1 MNPTNENAGEK
12 MREKLFRDQPL
23 RAEVIDGRIV
33 ISIGCE
39 TLKYCHNRL
48 EHEFEPRKGY
58 GSEFLI
64 TDAEG
69 FANDIVDRLEHE
81 RDQLKA
87 ELTKAQEEN
96 KRLHRIIVND
106 EDNQRGV
113 VKSDF
118 FCDMANLQSDLTRA
132 NDEVKRL
139 REECAGYERQIHEWH
154 FKGTQIARE
163 RDQLKAEMDKWKDKA
178 RCISTPQGILR
189 DENIALRAEL
199 AKAREEIN
207 LQYIKHGDLRETIEH
222 YKDKNDSLT
231 SNLTRANDEVNQLK
245 ADLEITKAEYAML
258 STAYKKEQAVMERLE
273 KADKIIAWFKEWY
286 SIQPT
291 LVQESE
297 HVSQLNKEIKTW
309 PWS

>member
-1 MNPTNENAGEK
+1 MNWPEIDPQEKRMTEKETELWKSNPDKAIRDVGFPMEENCMSEEKKCPDCGCVQGSVGCPNQEFHQPTPASEEKKCPKCLGEGYIPGAYLEGATECECQKPTRAQEEWRIGPTVKYSENEYGAAIKRPDGFGATAWGLTEQ
-12 MREKLFRDQPL
+12 EALQT
-23 RAEVIDGRIV
+23 AERIV
-33 ISIGCE
+33 EAVNFVGGADVRILESIHTDLE
-39 TLKYCHNRL
+39 TELAMSKSYVADL
-48 EHEFEPRKGY
+48 
-58 GSEFLI
+58 
-64 TDAEG
+64 TQ
-69 FANDIVDRLEHE
+69 E
-81 RDQLKA
+81 RDQLK
-87 ELTKAQEEN
+87 
-96 KRLHRIIVND
+96 
-106 EDNQRGV
+106 
-113 VKSDF
+113 S
-118 FCDMANLQSDLTRA
+118 
-132 NDEVKRL
+132 
-139 REECAGYERQIHEWH
+139 
-154 FKGTQIARE
+154 
-163 RDQLKAEMDKWKDKA
+163 
-178 RCISTPQGILR
+178 
-189 DENIALRAEL
+189 EL